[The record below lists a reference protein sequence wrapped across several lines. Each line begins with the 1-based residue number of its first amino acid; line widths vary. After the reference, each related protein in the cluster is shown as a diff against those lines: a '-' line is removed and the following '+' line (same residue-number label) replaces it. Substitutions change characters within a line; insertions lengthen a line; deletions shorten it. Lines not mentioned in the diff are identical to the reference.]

1 MIGSPPS
8 LPKTLSSSTMGF
20 GWTGTA
26 ALLPNWMKY
35 LHSSWFWKYLHIED
49 CLDKDVAEIDKND

>member
-1 MIGSPPS
+1 
-8 LPKTLSSSTMGF
+8 MGF